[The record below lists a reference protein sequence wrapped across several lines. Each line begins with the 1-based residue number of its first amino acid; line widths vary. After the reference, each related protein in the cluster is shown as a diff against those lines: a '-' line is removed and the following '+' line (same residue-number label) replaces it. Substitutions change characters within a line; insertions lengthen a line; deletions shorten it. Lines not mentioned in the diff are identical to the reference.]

1 MENQEMKF
9 ELLTVDQLEKL
20 VDDFEETLFNAEL
33 DAEWQMEDIIED
45 FDVCDSAHWDQ
56 MKDLAVEMT
65 HERYIGYGYT
75 KEFVESLSDA
85 YYSK

>member
-1 MENQEMKF
+1 MENQKMKF

-33 DAEWQMEDIIED
+33 DAEWQMED
-45 FDVCDSAHWDQ
+45 FDVCDGSHWDQ

-75 KEFVESLSDA
+75 KEFVESLSEA
-85 YYSK
+85 YYSR